1 MTLSSLATYLGLFG
15 FFSLSLA
22 CAVTDAQR
30 LKIPN
35 SFTLLIAL
43 LYPIFVMSAPFP
55 VDWLSGLA
63 VGAGILTIGFLIFA
77 GGLIGAGDVKF
88 LAAAGLWAGLAH
100 LSTLILVTAIA
111 GGVLGLGYLVADRL
125 RRIPWMPL
133 PPPEITEEDGKK
145 RMIFLPYGIAICAGA
160 VTVAYRLTLEVGLAQ

>member
-1 MTLSSLATYLGLFG
+1 MTLSSLATYLCLFG

-43 LYPIFVMSAPFP
+43 LYPIFVMSAPIP
-55 VDWLSGLA
+55 VDWVSGLA
-63 VGAGILTIGFLIFA
+63 VGAGILAIGFLIFA
-77 GGLIGAGDVKF
+77 GGLIGAG
-88 LAAAGLWAGLAH
+88 
-100 LSTLILVTAIA
+100 
-111 GGVLGLGYLVADRL
+111 VADRL

-160 VTVAYRLTLEVGLAQ
+160 VTVAYRLTLRVGLAQ